1 MILDNRSNAVDLKMA
16 SCTFMFNAS
25 IRTVNLSCEAWYNF
39 LQSSCSMTLI
49 ELLGALPTIDLM
61 SKFYSTHK
69 EFDTVMPSIT
79 STQSEETLDASVEEP
94 IYSSEKK

>member
-1 MILDNRSNAVDLKMA
+1 
-16 SCTFMFNAS
+16 
-25 IRTVNLSCEAWYNF
+25 
-39 LQSSCSMTLI
+39 MTLI

-61 SKFYSTHK
+61 SEFYSTHP
-69 EFDTVMPSIT
+69 EFYTVMPRIT